1 MHTSYIYN
9 NDAYCIGNTSKH
21 NESPKKLSTNRNF
34 LRGSILKTDLEFFK
48 NFKMF
53 IIFGLNPCLD
63 WLLEFQ

>member
-34 LRGSILKTDLEFFK
+34 LRGSILKTDLEFIK
-48 NFKMF
+48 KV
-53 IIFGLNPCLD
+53 
-63 WLLEFQ
+63 